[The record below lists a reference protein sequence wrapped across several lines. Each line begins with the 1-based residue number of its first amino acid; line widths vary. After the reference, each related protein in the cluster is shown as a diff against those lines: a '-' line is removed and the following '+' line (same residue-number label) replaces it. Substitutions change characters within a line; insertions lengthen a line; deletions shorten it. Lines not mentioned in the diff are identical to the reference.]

1 MLRRRRGRLES
12 SRQQLGPLVKSAAR
26 GGRPPTPLI
35 PVPCFRWRSATAATG
50 KQNTTAAVA
59 AAAAAATTT
68 PATTAPG
75 GMQPVLEYC
84 CDLLIRGNDAGGV
97 RGEERRFSV
106 WISLLT
112 AGKHGGA
119 CSMEGDGLRA
129 EGEFLFLF
137 GLCRE
142 RLEDRELLETAL
154 VSCCSAHENHEGG
167 EYDILILAAVQAD
180 LLYPR

>member
-1 MLRRRRGRLES
+1 M
-12 SRQQLGPLVKSAAR
+12 
-26 GGRPPTPLI
+26 
-35 PVPCFRWRSATAATG
+35 
-50 KQNTTAAVA
+50 
-59 AAAAAATTT
+59 
-68 PATTAPG
+68 
-75 GMQPVLEYC
+75 
-84 CDLLIRGNDAGGV
+84 
-97 RGEERRFSV
+97 

-112 AGKHGGA
+112 AGKHGGG

-142 RLEDRELLETAL
+142 RLEDRVLLETAL

-180 LLYPR
+180 LLYPW